1 LWYIGGFIIKSLAEK
16 LLRSKHALKEEMM
29 LTVLEFREDPDA
41 PIAENETTLYSGLK
55 PLIVVDLPD
64 VLTSFTHSFMK

>member
-1 LWYIGGFIIKSLAEK
+1 LTQTCQAHGPLTFNEESTLWYIGGFIIKSLAEK

-41 PIAENETTLYSGLK
+41 PIAENETTQM
-55 PLIVVDLPD
+55 
-64 VLTSFTHSFMK
+64 F